1 MTWFALWA
9 RRGLFRGVQR
19 EGGEELGG
27 GEAGDLEGLAAA
39 GGPGDQRDAGARDAK
54 FSGEEGDERL
64 IGPAIGGRSS
74 ERDLERAV
82 VDAGDGIAPRTG
94 MHAHGE
100 GAAAGAIADCEGSGH
115 GVTINSQSLITLR
128 DRMSFLLLNRMSN
141 PRCWSP

>member
-1 MTWFALWA
+1 
-9 RRGLFRGVQR
+9 
-19 EGGEELGG
+19 
-27 GEAGDLEGLAAA
+27 
-39 GGPGDQRDAGARDAK
+39 
-54 FSGEEGDERL
+54 
-64 IGPAIGGRSS
+64 
-74 ERDLERAV
+74 